1 MKYVFNR
8 DDQDRQDEMRMVN
21 VENPAFDGV
30 NEFCLE
36 PRRGDMFVAPG
47 NNPGKWYATPTARPP

>member
-8 DDQDRQDEMRMVN
+8 DDQDRQDEIRMVN
-21 VENPAFDGV
+21 VENPAIDGV

-47 NNPGKWYATPTARPP
+47 GNPGL